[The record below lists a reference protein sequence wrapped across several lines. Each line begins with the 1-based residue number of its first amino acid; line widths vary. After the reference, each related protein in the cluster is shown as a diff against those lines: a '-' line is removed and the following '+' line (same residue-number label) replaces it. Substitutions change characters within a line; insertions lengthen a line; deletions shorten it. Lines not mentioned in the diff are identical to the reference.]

1 MGNSS
6 VNTPPKVF
14 LQVWNK
20 VPIILRAV
28 LLGLLIL
35 IVGQLPTGLI
45 FFNLQIT
52 PSVPW
57 FLPITLL
64 WLWLLWRYLDGWG
77 WPAST
82 SQIRI
87 QNLRAHKIPAKVWLW
102 SILGG
107 GVGLMSVLGLTFV
120 ISHHIELPAKAY
132 EAPFDVAS
140 FPVWTIFSFF
150 VAIATTAGV
159 VEEAAF
165 RGYMLSQLQKRY
177 GWQWGILITAIVFY
191 VAHLSHA
198 YATIAFLPFFLVYS
212 ILHGYL
218 VYFTRSILPSVFL
231 HALGDITILPIQYG
245 VLRNS
250 GELPFIHN
258 GWMSLIMAVIAVPLF
273 YKLSRITRKQRTL
286 QDVAN

>member
-6 VNTPPKVF
+6 VNTPSKGF
-14 LQVWNK
+14 IQVWNK
-20 VPIILRAV
+20 VPIILRAI
-28 LLGLLIL
+28 LLALLIL

-45 FFNLQIT
+45 FFNLHIT
-52 PSVPW
+52 ASIPW

-64 WLWLLWRYLDGWG
+64 WLWLLWRYLNGWG

-82 SQIRI
+82 AQIRS

-107 GVGLMSVLGLTFV
+107 GIGLMSVLGLTFV
-120 ISHHIELPAKAY
+120 ISHHFELPAKAY
-132 EAPFDVAS
+132 EAPFDVTL

-150 VAIATTAGV
+150 VAIAITAAV

-198 YATIAFLPFFLVYS
+198 YATIAFLPFFLAYS

-218 VYFTRSILPSVFL
+218 VYLTRSILPSVFL

-245 VLRNS
+245 VLRNI

-258 GWMSLIMAVIAVPLF
+258 GWMSLIMAVIALPLF
-273 YKLSRITRKQRTL
+273 YKLSRITRKERTL
-286 QDVAN
+286 QDASN